1 MVRAFLELPGWVID
15 GNYTGFLY
23 GRRMEEADRIIFL
36 DLPRRV
42 CFYQAWRRCRANR
55 GRVRESMA
63 PGCEEKFDAEFIL
76 WLLWGGRSGKKREE
90 YRRLRER
97 FPHKM
102 TECRGRKE
110 IAALLCEK
118 L

>member
-1 MVRAFLELPGWVID
+1 MGGGAGVFELPGWVID

-36 DLPRRV
+36 DLPRWV

-63 PGCEEKFDAEFIL
+63 PAVRKNLTQSLSSGCCGAAGAGKS
-76 WLLWGGRSGKKREE
+76 GRSTAASASA
-90 YRRLRER
+90 
-97 FPHKM
+97 FP
-102 TECRGRKE
+102 TR
-110 IAALLCEK
+110 
-118 L
+118 

>member
-1 MVRAFLELPGWVID
+1 MLLSGLEALPGKQ
-15 GNYTGFLY
+15 GPGA
-23 GRRMEEADRIIFL
+23 GEH
-36 DLPRRV
+36 
-42 CFYQAWRRCRANR
+42 
-55 GRVRESMA
+55 G

-90 YRRLRER
+90 HRRLRER

-102 TECRGRKE
+102 TVCRSRKE

>member
-76 WLLWGGRSGKKREE
+76 WLLWDGRTGKNGRSTAVFASV
-90 YRRLRER
+90 
-97 FPHKM
+97 FP
-102 TECRGRKE
+102 TR
-110 IAALLCEK
+110 
-118 L
+118 

>member
-1 MVRAFLELPGWVID
+1 MID

>member
-1 MVRAFLELPGWVID
+1 MGGGAGVFELPGWVID

-36 DLPRRV
+36 DLPRWV

-63 PGCEEKFDAEFIL
+63 PAVRKNLTQSLSSGCCGTAGPEKM
-76 WLLWGGRSGKKREE
+76 GGVPPSSRALSPQDDRVQGQKRD
-90 YRRLRER
+90 
-97 FPHKM
+97 
-102 TECRGRKE
+102 RG
-110 IAALLCEK
+110 AAL
-118 L
+118 